1 MRRNQLREKLTNGEP
16 TLGTH
21 LLSVW
26 PTLIE
31 LVGATGEYDYIEF
44 SAEYAP
50 FSMHDLDNMGRALE
64 LANLGGMIKIEQ
76 TQFTHQAMRALGSG
90 WQNLLF
96 ADIRSVADAQEAVNA
111 VRAETPPRAERGRI
125 VGSRNWGG
133 SGRLGVGMRRDVG
146 TIRDVGNTNYVKA
159 LDEAVIAIMVEKR
172 ECVEDLDNILSV
184 PGIDMIQFGP
194 ADYAMSI
201 GKPGNWTHKE
211 VQAAERKAIE
221 TALEKGIAPRVEL
234 ADPAQGAKYIEMG
247 VKHFCIG
254 WDASIL
260 HQWWKANGQTMRGMV
275 AGAKSRKR
283 ASPQRKAGGNYR

>member
-1 MRRNQLREKLTNGEP
+1 MRRNQLREKLTAGEP

-31 LVGATGEYDYIEF
+31 LVGATGQYDYIEF

-64 LANLGGMIKIEQ
+64 LSNLGGMIKIEQ

-111 VRAETPPRAERGRI
+111 VRAETPR
-125 VGSRNWGG
+125 SRNWVGA
-133 SGRLGVGMRRDVG
+133 GRLGVGMRRDVG

-201 GKPGNWTHKE
+201 GKPGNWTHPE

-221 TALEKGIAPRVEL
+221 TALAKGIAPRVEL
-234 ADPAQGAKYIEMG
+234 ADPTQGAKYIEMG

-260 HQWWKANGQTMRGMV
+260 HQWWKANGEAMRGMV
-275 AGAKSRKR
+275 AGGKGRTKAAPK
-283 ASPQRKAGGNYR
+283 RKAGENYR

>member
-1 MRRNQLREKLTNGEP
+1 
-16 TLGTH
+16 
-21 LLSVW
+21 
-26 PTLIE
+26 
-31 LVGATGEYDYIEF
+31 
-44 SAEYAP
+44 
-50 FSMHDLDNMGRALE
+50 MGRALE

-76 TQFTHQAMRALGSG
+76 TQYTHQAMRALGSG

-96 ADIRSVADAQEAVNA
+96 ADIRSVADAQEAVAA
-111 VRAETPPRAERGRI
+111 VRAETPR
-125 VGSRNWGG
+125 SRTWAGK
-133 SGRLGVGMRRDVG
+133 GRLGVGMRRDVG
-146 TIRDVGNTNYVKA
+146 TIRDVGNLNYIKA

-172 ECVEDLDNILSV
+172 ECMEDLNNILSV

-211 VQAAERKAIE
+211 VQAAERTAIE
-221 TALEKGIAPRVEL
+221 TALAKGIAPRVEL

-260 HQWWKANGQTMRGMV
+260 HQWWKANGEVMQGML
-275 AGAKSRKR
+275 AGGKGR
-283 ASPQRKAGGNYR
+283 RKAPPKRRGIYT